1 LEPAELIQ
9 PPQRYSIGSGGA
21 SCGRRFSGLMHH
33 VEISSLEISET
44 IVGRLVFTTRI
55 TRLDPYA
62 KIVRKIDILEK
73 LCNDRASVTIL
84 ARTPWTLTLGRAA
97 TDIKLEAG
105 NVWEVIANGR
115 MAGEFTGIRWNFM
128 LSYDMWA
135 RCVKPAID
143 SALVWI

>member
-33 VEISSLEISET
+33 VEINSLEISET
-44 IVGRLVFTTRI
+44 IVDRVVFTTRI

-84 ARTPWTLTLGRAA
+84 ARTTWTLTLGRAA
-97 TDIKLEAG
+97 TDIKIEAG

-115 MAGEFTGIRWNFM
+115 MAREFTGVR
-128 LSYDMWA
+128 
-135 RCVKPAID
+135 
-143 SALVWI
+143 

>member
-1 LEPAELIQ
+1 
-9 PPQRYSIGSGGA
+9 
-21 SCGRRFSGLMHH
+21 MHH

-44 IVGRLVFTTRI
+44 IVGRVVFTTRI

-73 LCNDRASVTIL
+73 LCYDRASVTIL

-115 MAGEFTGIRWNFM
+115 MAGEFTEIRWNFM
-128 LSYDMWA
+128 LSYYMWA
-135 RCVKPAID
+135 RCV
-143 SALVWI
+143 